1 MKDFIGTFG
10 SCLII
15 SWILLFFLGFFLEHI
30 YITATIFAFFLA
42 IIITIFIERES
53 RIEELEKNVERLL
66 NNQQGSE
73 E

>member
-15 SWILLFFLGFFLEHI
+15 SWILVFFIGFFLEHI
-30 YITATIFAFFLA
+30 YITAAIFAFFLA
-42 IIITIFIERES
+42 IIIAIFIERES

-66 NNQQGSE
+66 NNQQDSE